1 MKGYVRALLVSAILA
16 TPAAAYDD
24 FYAQRLA
31 LGKQAFAEGKP
42 AVAAEEL
49 RVACFGMLDAPEAL
63 LDCVARLA
71 LAQDR
76 AGRTADADA
85 TMDRF
90 VLLNGRLGLFAQLPL
105 EPGLKQPFRDLVLKR
120 KGVDLSPPAPTA
132 TATAA
137 PTRTPVATSTPVATP
152 TATPTPSPTPS
163 PTRASTP
170 KPTPTPAPRPA
181 ADREAALLA
190 DARKLVAGNKAA
202 EARTL
207 LMPLAVPGASREARK
222 ALLEVGILTRDYRL
236 ALEQANALAPFADGE
251 DPSMF
256 YAAVALYETGKK
268 SEAKA
273 LAERCLPR
281 LQSTPFVDY
290 YAKRMKSGL

>member
-31 LGKQAFAEGKP
+31 LGKLAFAEGKP

-63 LDCVARLA
+63 LDCVARLV
-71 LAQDR
+71 LAQDA

-90 VLLNGRLGLFAQLPL
+90 VVLNGKLGLFAQLTL

-120 KGVDLSPPAPTA
+120 KGVDLAPPAPKA
-132 TATAA
+132 TPTPT
-137 PTRTPVATSTPVATP
+137 PTRTPVATPAPTATPVATP
-152 TATPTPSPTPS
+152 TATAT
-163 PTRASTP
+163 
-170 KPTPTPAPRPA
+170 PTPTPTPTPKPNPA
-181 ADREAALLA
+181 ADREAALLD
-190 DARKLVAGNKAA
+190 DARKLVAANKAA

-207 LMPLAVPGASREARK
+207 LMPLAAQGASREVRK

-236 ALEQANALAPFADGE
+236 AVEQANALAPFTDGE
-251 DPSMF
+251 DPAMF

-273 LAERCLPR
+273 LAERSLPR

-290 YAKRMKSGL
+290 YAKRLKSGM

>member
-31 LGKQAFAEGKP
+31 LGKQAFADGKP

-49 RVACFGMLDAPEAL
+49 RVACFGMLDVPEAL

-71 LAQDR
+71 LAQDA
-76 AGRTADADA
+76 AGRTADANA

-90 VLLNGRLGLFAQLPL
+90 VVLNGKLGLFAQLTL
-105 EPGLKQPFRDLVLKR
+105 EPGLKQPFRDLVIKR
-120 KGVDLSPPAPTA
+120 KGVDLAPPAPKA
-132 TATAA
+132 TST
-137 PTRTPVATSTPVATP
+137 PTPTPTWTPVATATPVATP
-152 TATPTPSPTPS
+152 TATAVPTAMPTRTPTPTPTPSPT
-163 PTRASTP
+163 
-170 KPTPTPAPRPA
+170 PRPA
-181 ADREAALLA
+181 ADREAALLD
-190 DARKLVAGNKAA
+190 DARKLVAANKAA

-207 LMPLAVPGASREARK
+207 LMPLAKQGASREARK

-236 ALEQANALAPFADGE
+236 AVEQANALAPFTDGE

-273 LAERCLPR
+273 LAERSLPR

-290 YAKRMKSGL
+290 YAKRIKTGM